1 MQLTRQTDYAYRIL
15 IYLAALPEG
24 ELTQIQQ
31 VCDYFDIARN
41 HASKIVMKLNK
52 LGYVKA
58 YRGKAGGMEL
68 GKAPADINLGEI
80 LRAFEPTL
88 NPVNCAQPRC
98 EFSPDCKLKN
108 ILNNAMR
115 QFLAVLNEHTLADLL
130 DKKIRLSVIRSHE
143 K

>member
-1 MQLTRQTDYAYRIL
+1 MQLTRQTDYACRIL

-41 HASKIVMKLNK
+41 HVSKIVMKLNK

-68 GKAPADINLGEI
+68 GKKPEEINLGDVV
-80 LRAFEPTL
+80 RAFETTL
-88 NPVNCAQPRC
+88 NPVNCRQPRC
-98 EFSPDCKLKN
+98 EFSPDCRLKN
-108 ILNNAMR
+108 VFNKGVQ
-115 QFLAVLNEHTLADLL
+115 QFLAVLNEYTLADLL
-130 DKKIRLSVIRSHE
+130 DKKIRSLVIKSYE
-143 K
+143 A